1 MKDPIRAATVA
12 KNGTVSATTKVERT
26 NMVLKSIETPL
37 DLIFLD
43 EDGMSSS
50 RLSITGVIVKAYFVI
65 GVTT

>member
-1 MKDPIRAATVA
+1 LIERDSLP